1 VPGKEGKPRTVA
13 TVADIWR
20 GPPHPKHLH
29 LLDND
34 FFGQPE
40 DQWHARL
47 AEIRAGNFKVCFNQ
61 GLNVRLMT
69 PEAAR
74 EIATVD
80 YRDDGFK
87 VRRLY
92 TAWDNLKDEDVFFRG
107 VDTLEKAGIPPTHL
121 VAYMLIRFDKKETWE
136 RLLHRFDKMV
146 ERGIRPYPMVFGDR
160 TRTLPLGGCN
170 ARIADRTLMDFQRW
184 AIRKV
189 YTFVPFEAYDANAKG
204 RGVRGPPIAA

>member
-1 VPGKEGKPRTVA
+1 
-13 TVADIWR
+13 
-20 GPPHPKHLH
+20 
-29 LLDND
+29 
-34 FFGQPE
+34 
-40 DQWHARL
+40 
-47 AEIRAGNFKVCFNQ
+47 
-61 GLNVRLMT
+61 MT

-160 TRTLPLGGCN
+160 TRTLRLAAAMRASP
-170 ARIADRTLMDFQRW
+170 I
-184 AIRKV
+184 
-189 YTFVPFEAYDANAKG
+189 
-204 RGVRGPPIAA
+204 GP